1 MTYVRLRTES
11 GLLIFSIWFYIIK
24 SCWDGHG
31 NVGHVAWELKEAGRP
46 LVSLRGFVGTRRWA
60 RPGKTYFG
68 IQTLNVCH
76 GFFLLTPKTFLWWLL
91 SAREAF
97 ELSVGFRFFFLKLF
111 FIDTLFPP
119 VFFIAAHMLC
129 SLCTSQQELLL
140 LFLTVWS
147 IFMLLVPCSDL
158 FLILTNIHFQTHLLK
173 RSLCSAKD
181 TVRHGGKEAS
191 DPHHPGTA
199 HCQPTW
205 AVFTKDTNS

>member
-1 MTYVRLRTES
+1 M
-11 GLLIFSIWFYIIK
+11 GKAWQNLLWDSNFKRMPRILSLDPKDISVVVTLCTWGIWALCGFS
-24 SCWDGHG
+24 
-31 NVGHVAWELKEAGRP
+31 
-46 LVSLRGFVGTRRWA
+46 
-60 RPGKTYFG
+60 
-68 IQTLNVCH
+68 
-76 GFFLLTPKTFLWWLL
+76 
-91 SAREAF
+91 
-97 ELSVGFRFFFLKLF
+97 FFFFFKLF

-173 RSLCSAKD
+173 RSLYSAKD
-181 TVRHGGKEAS
+181 RVRHGGKEAS
-191 DPHHPGTA
+191 DPYHPGTA

-205 AVFTKDTNS
+205 AVFTKDANSQNQGILVLRGGFQAKMDSMHATD